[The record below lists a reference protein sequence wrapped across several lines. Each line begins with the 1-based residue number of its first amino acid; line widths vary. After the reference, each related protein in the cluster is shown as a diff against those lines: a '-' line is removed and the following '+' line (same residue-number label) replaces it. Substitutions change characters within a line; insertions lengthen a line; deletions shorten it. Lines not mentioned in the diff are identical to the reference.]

1 MFSRVSSS
9 TDNDQEYFML
19 AIAKTSSYVPSN
31 INLISTKKNT
41 ALFEP
46 NVEEPW
52 NTEKTGIKPKNN
64 QEKTIWLFKCST
76 TQSPR
81 EIKDTK
87 SVSHGEKRT
96 KACLKTTNIYLVRL
110 NTNETF

>member
-9 TDNDQEYFML
+9 TDNDQEYFIL
-19 AIAKTSSYVPSN
+19 AIAKESSYVLSN

-64 QEKTIWLFKCST
+64 QEKTI
-76 TQSPR
+76 
-81 EIKDTK
+81 
-87 SVSHGEKRT
+87 
-96 KACLKTTNIYLVRL
+96 
-110 NTNETF
+110 

>member
-1 MFSRVSSS
+1 MFSTVSSS

-19 AIAKTSSYVPSN
+19 AITKTSSYLPSD

-41 ALFEP
+41 GLFEP

-76 TQSPR
+76 TQPSR

-96 KACLKTTNIYLVRL
+96 KA
-110 NTNETF
+110 